1 MTQGRYSLVRKS
13 ELTDARSRAGLE
25 IAVHDAYT
33 DRLRDAQ
40 TLSGGEGFMA
50 SLSLALG
57 LSDVVQ
63 AESGG
68 IRLGAI
74 FIDEGFGHLDDQ
86 ALDGA
91 LAALRDLVGGDR
103 AVGVISHV
111 EAVKQ
116 QIPGGFEVGIDARGS
131 LIQARRTS

>member
-1 MTQGRYSLVRKS
+1 
-13 ELTDARSRAGLE
+13 
-25 IAVHDAYT
+25 
-33 DRLRDAQ
+33 
-40 TLSGGEGFMA
+40 MA

-57 LSDVVQ
+57 LSDIVQ

-91 LAALRDLVGGDR
+91 LATLRDLVGRDR

-116 QIPGGFEVGIDARGS
+116 QIPGGFEITRGS
-131 LIQARRTS
+131 CGSHIQARRP